1 VAQSFASRPDRVR
14 RREQCRRITLERFK
28 ADVQG
33 LVGQVKRATPRIHGE
48 LL

>member
-1 VAQSFASRPDRVR
+1 VVQSFASRPDRVR
-14 RREQCRRITLERFK
+14 RQCRRITLERFK

-33 LVGQVKRATPRIHGE
+33 LVGQIKRATSRIHGG